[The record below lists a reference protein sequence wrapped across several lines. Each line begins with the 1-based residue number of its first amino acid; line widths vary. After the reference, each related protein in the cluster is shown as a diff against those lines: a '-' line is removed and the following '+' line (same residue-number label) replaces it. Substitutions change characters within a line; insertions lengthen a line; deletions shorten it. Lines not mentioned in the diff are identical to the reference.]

1 MFSNKDLK
9 KQNKTK
15 ETVAE
20 ASAHPDGRVQLL
32 QHVGVKKYGVTVVGL
47 ESHHG
52 HLHLVGLEQDV
63 NREVHQEIELLVVQ
77 TGKDSESFVF
87 FGVILRNAI
96 SFSTSPS
103 YLSSAS

>member
-1 MFSNKDLK
+1 M
-9 KQNKTK
+9 
-15 ETVAE
+15 AE

-32 QHVGVKKYGVTVVGL
+32 QHVGVKKYCVTVVGL

-77 TGKDSESFVF
+77 TGKDGESFVF
-87 FGVILRNAI
+87 FCFFLLRKAI

>member
-1 MFSNKDLK
+1 M
-9 KQNKTK
+9 
-15 ETVAE
+15 
-20 ASAHPDGRVQLL
+20 
-32 QHVGVKKYGVTVVGL
+32 GVKKHGVTVVGL

-63 NREVHQEIELLVVQ
+63 NREVHQEIELLVMQ
-77 TGKDSESFVF
+77 TGKDSKSLFFFSFF
-87 FGVILRNAI
+87 LRNAI